1 MTKLDAEIGY
11 TTPSRCPSAKNRG
24 LLSPIQTVETRKAD
38 PRGPGSSAARL
49 GPWALSA
56 GVVDSLGEGFVWINP
71 LDTTALKKL
80 EYSWD
85 LFLRSQY

>member
-1 MTKLDAEIGY
+1 M
-11 TTPSRCPSAKNRG
+11 
-24 LLSPIQTVETRKAD
+24 
-38 PRGPGSSAARL
+38 PRTQGPEPSAARL
-49 GPWALSA
+49 ALWALST
-56 GVVDSLGEGFVWINP
+56 GVVVSLGEGFVWINP